1 MEKRLGAKL
10 SGKFA
15 EERDARAGMKKRYR
29 VGILGATGAVGQKF
43 MQLLA
48 EHPWFEISA
57 VAASERSAGKP
68 YAEAVRWKLPAPIP
82 ARLRELEVR
91 NLTPDLDCDFVFSA
105 LDSSVAGSAEEAF
118 ARAGYPVISN
128 SKNHRMDDDVPLLVP
143 EANPEHCELISIQKQ
158 RRGFDRGFIV
168 TNPNC
173 AVVGL
178 VMVLKP
184 LQDAFGVEAVSVTTL
199 QAISGAG
206 YPGVPA
212 ADIVENVIPYI
223 EDEEEKIET
232 EPRKILGTLEGSAVR
247 PAGVTISAQC
257 HRVPVVDG
265 HLEAVSVR
273 LRTKASPA
281 EVSEALRSFSAEP
294 QRLGLP
300 SAPAR
305 PILVREER
313 DRPQPRFDRD
323 TAEGMAVVVG
333 RIRSCPVLDIRLT
346 LLSHNLVRGAA
357 GAAVL
362 NAELLAQK
370 RFL

>member
-10 SGKFA
+10 SGKSA

-143 EANPEHCELISIQKQ
+143 EANPEHCELIPIQKQ

-232 EPRKILGTLEGSAVR
+232 EPCKILGTLEGSAVR

-313 DRPQPRFDRD
+313 DRPQPRFDRN

-333 RIRSCPVLDIRLT
+333 RIHSCPVLDIRLT